1 MVPHG
6 GVQTAAMAASSGG
19 DLSGAMRYFSGEN
32 EDSKEYQR
40 WKTWVRNKILTMDK
54 LPKSAAGA
62 FIFTL
67 LTGKALDCVEHLA
80 PEAYQKEGG
89 DDVLLKILDS
99 RFPEKD
105 KTDELGEMMHEIFAL
120 KTQSGET
127 VKGWIG
133 RASEVF
139 ERLKRKTNVDFPEE
153 ARGWLI
159 LNRCGLTEEQ
169 RAIVLAR
176 AGGKLTRT
184 EIGTALRSCYPD
196 LVLSQRKSAAVH
208 LVEDEDIIVDEPVM
222 PENEFDDIELLLAEH
237 GHRSSVATTAEEF
250 EEVDVAEILAVTWKE
265 KRAEISRLQKAR
277 KFQQVK
283 EMKRQFR
290 VEVEEIKKKTKCH
303 KCQKMGH
310 WAREC
315 PNKGFAS
322 RPAGSKP
329 AASSSGTTSGAAM
342 VESMPVHF
350 IAAVQSGLTLADQL
364 RHYVQQKCQLTSEA
378 EPPLRSSTTSETLLV
393 SSPGFGVLDSG
404 CGRTIVGAE
413 TLEQFKALWKAQ
425 GIAEPQLEPEINH
438 FKYGNGAQ
446 ETSESVIRMPV
457 IIAGR
462 QGIIKAAVVQGKAPL
477 LISRPALKSLRARID
492 FGSDKLCVFDD
503 QVMVPLQTNEAGQ
516 YILELTGQKVDNFES
531 DEVLLT
537 ATDASHPEPL
547 ASIVEPEVLEPEN
560 TFNTSEPEATD
571 TKIILSR
578 EDWGC
583 QHVPVV
589 LPHKPVF
596 WPHVCC
602 RIAKDGS
609 TGKVIG
615 IDNFSVKHK
624 VVRKVPDHVNHLI
637 TEFHFRL
644 PANVPV
650 TVDPEAIP
658 WRLSDHQIR
667 QAHQQVKTCAAVQS
681 AREQRPMVVEV
692 FSPPRFSL
700 VAQARGFQGKSVD
713 IVTGTDLSIA
723 KNRAQLKQEL
733 RDNPPELLVLCPPCT
748 DESGWIH
755 LNATR
760 MDRMEFLRRKT
771 QSRMFIKYCCEL
783 FKQQVDSGGRAL
795 FEHPTGSGMWSY
807 PEVMN
812 LCKKYFPTK
821 LHMCQYGLKI
831 PDSTNFIRKSTRV
844 LVTHE
849 DMKEKLGRTC
859 PGPPTHR
866 CHDVIAGSHP
876 SVGPISKFA
885 AKYTPQFVQ
894 AVLETVPAF
903 GHPIEALS
911 VDWHDVPESCWEL
924 VHEIAAVTQPAQ
936 DQLLRII
943 KRLHCNLG
951 HPPNSDLV
959 RILRQGQASQQALDL
974 ARGLECAIC
983 QNHVKPKT
991 PLPARTDRVAGF
1003 NKQIGIDVKYLRG
1016 WKMNQKV
1023 KALNVVCHA
1032 SGFQRMIP
1040 FFEPET
1046 SRLLRQLLD
1055 DHWIAWA
1062 GVPEEI
1068 LLDPAQ
1074 TNLADPMTGT
1084 AEDQGC
1090 TVRPIAAEAHWQLG
1104 KTENHGG
1111 WFDRILQKVIEQH
1124 SPRSKEEWLDCV
1136 RHSHVKNTMIN
1147 VHGVTP
1153 HQYVFGRN
1161 PIIPS
1166 DLLDE
1171 PRAVVPA
1178 TVSLQDHAIERSQQI
1193 RTTARK
1199 AVLDLQDDRAMRRA
1213 LMARPRVTR
1222 DFKPGDLVAYYRGQK
1237 WIEGQLNQ
1245 QGRWYGTAIVL
1256 GYVGRNLVIAH
1267 RKHIFRCAPEQIRFA
1282 TSEEK
1287 ALLNTPQVELLGIK
1301 DLIEGGAFKSQQ
1313 FVDLTSGHYP
1323 TQGSHL
1329 APACVGPP
1337 REETE
1342 STAKP
1347 PEINSEVPLA
1357 DSEMVDVPPTNVP
1370 SQPSDPVLPSA
1381 DVSEPPP
1388 FSSVPEGPASETN
1401 PETSAETRQVSQSSY
1416 GPVRRRILNKDGP
1429 AALWRPPAMQQED
1442 FADIMKEIVPQLIS
1456 QMESED
1462 RAPAVKRSASALE
1475 SSAEPEPPSSK
1486 AKHDEATEVLYAACF
1501 PTVDSWSS
1509 QEIDKEVLIAE
1520 YIKKKMAKEIP
1531 HSNNSP
1537 VIQTKV
1543 DAGKS
1548 KEWKT
1553 LCEKPN
1559 VLKVIYGKKAQKIK
1573 EEFSHRFIGSRFV
1586 LTRKPLDEGGVV
1598 DADNP
1603 ETYDVK
1609 GRWCLQ
1615 GHLDPD
1621 LDVKALEGK
1630 LQSPTLS
1637 QMGRMVLMQVLASFN
1652 WKLQLGDIKGAFLEA
1667 EPLEDRFRPL
1677 YAHQP
1682 PGGIPG
1688 VPSDAVIEILGNL
1701 YGQNDAPSAW
1711 FRTFDKEVRALG
1723 WKASGFDS
1731 CLYTLRNPQ
1740 NELIGVLGVHVDDCA
1755 LGGQGPLFEQ
1765 SITALKARFP
1775 FRKWRMSSG
1784 EFCGAFYRQ
1793 ESDGTIHVNMKNF
1806 AESIR
1811 SAKLPKG
1818 SSPEVPL
1825 DPSQIRVLR
1834 AINGSLNWLT
1844 TQSRPDLAA
1853 QTSLSQQC
1861 FPHPKMSNL
1870 RQANNIV
1877 RRARQ
1882 HSDLSLI
1889 FRPIP
1894 IDKLTLSCHSDAA
1907 FANVGNHTQAG
1918 YLVAFVDK
1926 EMNDGKMAT
1935 WNPAVWKSY
1944 RLSRAVSSTLAAES
1958 QALSVATG
1966 TVEWMSLLLAET
1978 LDGAFDVRSSREVL
1992 SRRPPIVITDC
2003 KSLYDHLTSPSSPT
2017 SVEDR
2022 RTSIDITIIKES
2034 VRSCSAHVRWV
2045 PTNRMLADG
2054 LTKDVVDPIDLL
2066 RSCIRSSSYQ
2076 ISPETEVLERQSA
2089 EKQLRLERQSGSS
2102 FVNES
2107 QN

>member
-1 MVPHG
+1 
-6 GVQTAAMAASSGG
+6 MAASSSG
-19 DLSGAMRYFSGEN
+19 DVAGAMRYFSGDN

-67 LTGKALDCVEHLA
+67 LTGKALDCVEHLPA
-80 PEAYQKEGG
+80 ESYQKEGG
-89 DDVLLKILDS
+89 DEVLLKLLDR

-105 KTDELGEMMHEIFAL
+105 KTDELGEMMHEIFSL
-120 KTQSGET
+120 KTLSGET

-139 ERLKRKTNVDFPEE
+139 DRLKRKTNVDFPEE

-159 LNRCGLTEEQ
+159 LNGCGLTEEQ

-176 AGGKLTRT
+176 AGGKLTRS

-196 LVLSQRKSAAVH
+196 LVLSQRKNTAVH
-208 LVEDEDIIVDEPVM
+208 LVEGEDVQVDEPSTT
-222 PENEFDDIELLLAEH
+222 EAEFEDIELLLAEH
-237 GHRSSVATTAEEF
+237 GHRPSESSPSDEF
-250 EEVDVAEILAVTWKE
+250 DEGDVAEILAVTWKE

-303 KCQKMGH
+303 KCQKLGH

-315 PNKGFAS
+315 PNKGFVN
-322 RPAGSKP
+322 RSKP
-329 AASSSGTTSGAAM
+329 STSTGAPSGAAA
-342 VESMPVHF
+342 VEAVQLHF
-350 IAAVQSGLTLADQL
+350 VAAVHPSETLTDRL
-364 RHYVQQKCQLTSEA
+364 RCHLEQKRCAYVNTEKSVNE
-378 EPPLRSSTTSETLLV
+378 SVISETLLV

-404 CGRTIVGAE
+404 CGRTIVGAD
-413 TLEQFKALWKAQ
+413 TLDQFKALWTAQ
-425 GIAEPQLEPEINH
+425 GMEIPDLEPEVNH

-446 ETSESVIRMPV
+446 ETAESVVRMPV

-462 QGIIKAAVVQGKAPL
+462 KGTIKAAVVRGKAPL
-477 LISRPALKSLRARID
+477 LISRPALKTLRARID
-492 FGSDKLCVFDD
+492 FGSDQLCVFDD

-516 YILELTGQKVDNFES
+516 YILELTGQKLDRFDT

-537 ATDASHPEPL
+537 STDVSHPEPL
-547 ASIVEPEVLEPEN
+547 VETEEPEVSASEDKPEVAD
-560 TFNTSEPEATD
+560 PETIM
-571 TKIILSR
+571 TEIVVSR

-583 QHVPVV
+583 QRVPDR
-589 LPHKPVF
+589 LPQKPRFWSYVCKRVF
-596 WPHVCC
+596 
-602 RIAKDGS
+602 KDGS
-609 TGKVIG
+609 TGKVLGSDIFTAK
-615 IDNFSVKHK
+615 DK
-624 VVRKVPDHVNHLI
+624 VSKAVPQGVNHLV
-637 TEFHFRL
+637 TQFHFRL
-644 PANVPV
+644 PSSIPV

-667 QAHQQVKTCAAVQS
+667 QVQQQVKTCAAVQS
-681 AREQRPMVVEV
+681 AREHRPMVVEV

-700 VAQARGFQGKSVD
+700 VAQARGFEGKSVD

-723 KNRAQLKQEL
+723 KNRAQLKKEL

-755 LNATR
+755 LNATK
-760 MDRMEFLRRKT
+760 MDRLEFLRRKSL
-771 QSRMFIKYCCEL
+771 SRMFIKFCCEL
-783 FKQQVDSGGRAL
+783 FRQQTASGGRAML
-795 FEHPTGSGMWSY
+795 EHPTGSDMWTY
-807 PEVMN
+807 PEVMS
-812 LCKKYFPTK
+812 LCKRYHPTK
-821 LHMCQYGLKI
+821 LHMCRYGLKI
-831 PDSTNFIRKSTRV
+831 PSSQNFIRKSTR
-844 LVTHE
+844 LLLSHE
-849 DMKEKLGRTC
+849 DMKNKLGLTC
-859 PGPPTHR
+859 PGSSVHK

-876 SVGPISKFA
+876 EIGPISKFA
-885 AKYTPQFVQ
+885 ARYTPQFVQ

-903 GHPIEALS
+903 GHPNESLS
-911 VDWHDVPESCWEL
+911 VDWHDVPEACWEL
-924 VHEIAAVTQPAQ
+924 VHEVAAVIQPAHG
-936 DQLLRII
+936 QLLRIV

-959 RILRQGQASQQALDL
+959 RILRQGQASAQAIDI
-974 ARGLECAIC
+974 ARDLECAIC

-1003 NKQIGIDVKYLRG
+1003 NKQIGLDVKYLRG
-1016 WKMNQKV
+1016 WKLNQKV
-1023 KALNVVCHA
+1023 KAFNIVCHA

-1055 DHWIAWA
+1055 DHWISWA
-1062 GVPEEI
+1062 GNPQEI

-1074 TNLADPMTGT
+1074 TNLADPLTGT

-1124 SPRSKEEWLDCV
+1124 SPRNKEEWLECV
-1136 RHSHVKNTMIN
+1136 RQSHVKNTMIN

-1161 PIIPS
+1161 SIIPS

-1171 PRAVVPA
+1171 PRAIVPA
-1178 TVSLQDHAIERSQQI
+1178 TVSLHDHAIEQAQQI

-1245 QGRWYGTAIVL
+1245 QGRWYGTVIVL

-1267 RKHIFRCAPEQIRFA
+1267 RKHIFRCAPEQLRFA

-1313 FVDLTSGHYP
+1313 FVDLTSSHYP

-1329 APACVGPP
+1329 APACVDPS
-1337 REETE
+1337 EIDSALAT
-1342 STAKP
+1342 KP
-1347 PEINSEVPLA
+1347 AGSDQEMPTPVPEMPEVPP
-1357 DSEMVDVPPTNVP
+1357 SEATPPPQMPGLSSTELV
-1370 SQPSDPVLPSA
+1370 
-1381 DVSEPPP
+1381 EPPP
-1388 FSSVPEGPASETN
+1388 FCSVPQTSE
-1401 PETSAETRQVSQSSY
+1401 PVSPLETPTEAPPVSQSSY
-1416 GPVRRRILNKDGP
+1416 GPVRRRILSKDGP

-1442 FADIMKEIVPQLIS
+1442 FAEIMKEIVPQLIS
-1456 QMESED
+1456 QMDSDD
-1462 RAPAVKRSASALE
+1462 RTPGVKRSASALD
-1475 SSAEPEPPSSK
+1475 STPAEELPSSRVK
-1486 AKHDEATEVLYAACF
+1486 QDDVTEVLYAASF
-1501 PTVDSWSS
+1501 SSIDSWSS
-1509 QEIDKEVLIAE
+1509 QELDKEVLIAE
-1520 YIKKKMAKEIP
+1520 YIKKKMAKEIH

-1537 VIQTKV
+1537 ELQAKV

-1573 EEFSHRFIGSRFV
+1573 DDFSHRFIGRRFV
-1586 LTRKPLDEGGVV
+1586 LTRKPVDEGGVV
-1598 DADNP
+1598 DSEDLNSF
-1603 ETYDVK
+1603 DVK

-1621 LDVKALEGK
+1621 LDAKALEGR

-1677 YAHQP
+1677 FAHQP

-1688 VPSDAVIEILGNL
+1688 VPSDAVIEILGIYTDRMML
-1701 YGQNDAPSAW
+1701 RQ
-1711 FRTFDKEVRALG
+1711 LG
-1723 WKASGFDS
+1723 F
-1731 CLYTLRNPQ
+1731 
-1740 NELIGVLGVHVDDCA
+1740 
-1755 LGGQGPLFEQ
+1755 
-1765 SITALKARFP
+1765 
-1775 FRKWRMSSG
+1775 
-1784 EFCGAFYRQ
+1784 
-1793 ESDGTIHVNMKNF
+1793 
-1806 AESIR
+1806 
-1811 SAKLPKG
+1811 
-1818 SSPEVPL
+1818 VPL
-1825 DPSQIRVLR
+1825 
-1834 AINGSLNWLT
+1834 
-1844 TQSRPDLAA
+1844 
-1853 QTSLSQQC
+1853 
-1861 FPHPKMSNL
+1861 
-1870 RQANNIV
+1870 
-1877 RRARQ
+1877 
-1882 HSDLSLI
+1882 
-1889 FRPIP
+1889 
-1894 IDKLTLSCHSDAA
+1894 
-1907 FANVGNHTQAG
+1907 
-1918 YLVAFVDK
+1918 
-1926 EMNDGKMAT
+1926 
-1935 WNPAVWKSY
+1935 
-1944 RLSRAVSSTLAAES
+1944 
-1958 QALSVATG
+1958 
-1966 TVEWMSLLLAET
+1966 
-1978 LDGAFDVRSSREVL
+1978 
-1992 SRRPPIVITDC
+1992 
-2003 KSLYDHLTSPSSPT
+2003 
-2017 SVEDR
+2017 
-2022 RTSIDITIIKES
+2022 IK
-2034 VRSCSAHVRWV
+2034 
-2045 PTNRMLADG
+2045 
-2054 LTKDVVDPIDLL
+2054 K
-2066 RSCIRSSSYQ
+2066 
-2076 ISPETEVLERQSA
+2076 
-2089 EKQLRLERQSGSS
+2089 
-2102 FVNES
+2102 
-2107 QN
+2107 

>member
-1 MVPHG
+1 
-6 GVQTAAMAASSGG
+6 
-19 DLSGAMRYFSGEN
+19 
-32 EDSKEYQR
+32 
-40 WKTWVRNKILTMDK
+40 MDK
-54 LPKSAAGA
+54 LPKAAAGA

-67 LTGKALDCVEHLA
+67 LTGKALDCVEHLP

-89 DDVLLKILDS
+89 DEVLLKLLDR

-120 KTQSGET
+120 KTLTGET

-139 ERLKRKTNVDFPEE
+139 DRLKRKTNVDFPEE

-208 LVEDEDIIVDEPVM
+208 LVEDEADIHIEEPPTSEM
-222 PENEFDDIELLLAEH
+222 DFDDIELLLAEH
-237 GHRSSVATTAEEF
+237 GHKPSEPSPSDEF

-265 KRAEISRLQKAR
+265 KRAEINRLQKAR

-303 KCQKMGH
+303 KCQRMGH

-315 PNKGFAS
+315 PSKGPAN
-322 RPAGSKP
+322 RPSGSKP
-329 AASSSGTTSGAAM
+329 TSASGAAS
-342 VESMPVHF
+342 VESVQMHF
-350 IAAVQSGLTLADQL
+350 IAAVQANQSLVE
-364 RHYVQQKCQLTSEA
+364 R
-378 EPPLRSSTTSETLLV
+378 LRSLVADRSNCPMELEVSRNNDGPAETLLV

-404 CGRTIVGAE
+404 CGRTIVGAD
-413 TLEQFKALWKAQ
+413 TLEQFKTLWTAQ
-425 GIAEPQLEPEINH
+425 GIPMPTLEPEINH

-446 ETSESVIRMPV
+446 ETSEAVVRMPV
-457 IIAGR
+457 VIAGR
-462 QGIIKAAVVQGKAPL
+462 QGLIKAAVVQGKAPL
-477 LISRPALKSLRARID
+477 LISRPAMKSLQARID
-492 FGSDKLCVFDD
+492 FGGDQLSVFSD
-503 QVMVPLQTNEAGQ
+503 QVVVPLQTNEAGQ
-516 YILELTGQKVDNFES
+516 YILELTGRKPDGFES
-531 DEVLLT
+531 DEILMSSP
-537 ATDASHPEPL
+537 DAPNPEPL
-547 ASIVEPEVLEPEN
+547 DVTEEPKTDVSSQ
-560 TFNTSEPEATD
+560 TSTPSGSTD
-571 TKIILSR
+571 AHTEIILSR
-578 EDWGC
+578 EDWGS
-583 QHVPVV
+583 QSVPDK
-589 LPHKPVF
+589 LPQKPKFWSYVYQRVF
-596 WPHVCC
+596 
-602 RIAKDGS
+602 KDGS
-609 TGKVIG
+609 SGKILGTDDFTVQKKCSR
-615 IDNFSVKHK
+615 SVPKN
-624 VVRKVPDHVNHLI
+624 VDHLI
-637 TEFHFRL
+637 TQFHFRL
-644 PANVPV
+644 PADIPV

-667 QAHQQVKTCAAVQS
+667 QVHQQVKTCAAVQS
-681 AREQRPMVVEV
+681 IREDRPMVVEV

-700 VAQARGFQGKSVD
+700 VAQARGFTGKSVD
-713 IVTGTDLSIA
+713 IVTGTDLTTA
-723 KNRAQLKQEL
+723 KNRHQLKQEL
-733 RDNPPELLVLCPPCT
+733 RENPPELLVLCPPCT

-755 LNATR
+755 LNATK
-760 MDRMEFLRRKT
+760 MNHMELLRRKSR
-771 QSRMFIKYCCEL
+771 SRMFIKYCCEL
-783 FKQQVDSGGRAL
+783 FKQQADSGGRVM
-795 FEHPTGSGMWSY
+795 FEHPTGSDMWTY
-807 PEVMN
+807 PEVQN
-812 LCKKYFPTK
+812 LCRKYFPTK

-831 PDSTNFIRKSTRV
+831 PSSENFIRKSTR
-844 LVTHE
+844 LLLSHE
-849 DMKEKLGRTC
+849 DMQEKLGRTC
-859 PGPPTHR
+859 PGPTVHK
-866 CHDVIAGSHP
+866 CHDVVAGSHP
-876 SVGPISKFA
+876 DIGPISKFA
-885 AKYTPQFVQ
+885 AKYTSQFVQ

-903 GHPIEALS
+903 SHPVESLT
-911 VDWHDVPESCWEL
+911 VDWHEVPDSCWSL
-924 VHEIAAVTQPAQ
+924 VHEIAAVTSPAQ
-936 DQLLRII
+936 DQLLRIV

-959 RILRQGQASQQALDL
+959 RILRQGQASPQAIDI
-974 ARGLECAIC
+974 ARNLECAIC
-983 QNHVKPKT
+983 QNHIKPKT
-991 PLPARTDRVAGF
+991 PLPAKVDRIAGF
-1003 NKQIGIDVKYLRG
+1003 NKQIGMDVKHLRG
-1016 WKMNQKV
+1016 WKVNQKV
-1023 KALNVVCHA
+1023 KALNIVCHA

-1040 FFEPET
+1040 FFEVET

-1062 GVPEEI
+1062 GVPSEI

-1111 WFDRILQKVIEQH
+1111 WFDRILQKVIDQH
-1124 SPRSKEEWLDCV
+1124 SPRNKEEWLECV
-1136 RHSHVKNTMIN
+1136 RQSHVKNTMIN

-1171 PRAVVPA
+1171 PQAVVPA
-1178 TVSLQDHAIERSQQI
+1178 TVSLHDHAIEQAQQI

-1267 RKHIFRCAPEQIRFA
+1267 RKHIFRCAPEQLRFA

-1287 ALLNTPQVELLGIK
+1287 ALLNTPQVDLLGIK
-1301 DLIEGGAFKSQQ
+1301 DLIEGGTFKSQQ

-1329 APACVGPP
+1329 APASL
-1337 REETE
+1337 E
-1342 STAKP
+1342 SSEP
-1347 PEINSEVPLA
+1347 GHEIASEP
-1357 DSEMVDVPPTNVP
+1357 SE
-1370 SQPSDPVLPSA
+1370 SQADPVTVESRMEESIS
-1381 DVSEPPP
+1381 SEAPAQASSSGTSSMIVGDPPP
-1388 FSSVPEGPASETN
+1388 FSSVPEDVPSEPVDETPAEE
-1401 PETSAETRQVSQSSY
+1401 PKVSQSSY
-1416 GPVRRRILNKDGP
+1416 GPVRRRISGKDGP
-1429 AALWRPPAMQQED
+1429 AALWRPPALQQDD
-1442 FADIMKEIVPQLIS
+1442 FAEIMKEVVPQLIS
-1456 QMESED
+1456 QMETED
-1462 RAPAVKRSASALE
+1462 RAPAAKRSVSELE
-1475 SSAEPEPPSSK
+1475 TQVDSEPPSSR
-1486 AKHDEATEVLYAACF
+1486 ARHDEVMEILYAAHF
-1501 PTVDSWSS
+1501 PTIENWSS

-1537 VIQTKV
+1537 ELQAKV
-1543 DAGKS
+1543 EAGKV

-1559 VLKVIYGKKAQKIK
+1559 VLKIFYGKKAQKIK

-1586 LTRKPLDEGGVV
+1586 LTRKPLEEGGVV
-1598 DADNP
+1598 DANNLD
-1603 ETYDVK
+1603 TYEVK

-1652 WKLQLGDIKGAFLEA
+1652 WQLQLGDIKGAFLEA
-1667 EPLEDRFRPL
+1667 EPLESRFRPL
-1677 YAHQP
+1677 YANQP

-1688 VPSDAVIEILGNL
+1688 LPPDAVIEILGNL

-1711 FRTFDKEVRALG
+1711 FRTFDKEIKALG
-1723 WKASGFDS
+1723 WKASGFDR
-1731 CLYTLRNPQ
+1731 CLYTLRDSENR
-1740 NELIGVLGVHVDDCA
+1740 LIGVLGVHVDDCA
-1755 LGGQGPLFEQ
+1755 LGGIGPEFDK
-1765 SITALKARFP
+1765 SISELRKRFP
-1775 FRKWRMSSG
+1775 FRKWRTSSG
-1784 EFCGAFYRQ
+1784 EFCGALYHQ
-1793 ESDGTIHVNMKNF
+1793 EKDGTIHMNMKNF

-1811 SAKLPKG
+1811 SANLPKG
-1818 SSPEVPL
+1818 MSPDRVLE
-1825 DPSQIRVLR
+1825 PSQIRVLR

-1861 FPHPKMSNL
+1861 FPNPRIGNL

-1882 HSDLSLI
+1882 HSDLSLS

-1894 IDKLTLSCHSDAA
+1894 IEKLTLCCHSDAA

-1918 YLVAFVDK
+1918 YVVAFVDQDL
-1926 EMNDGKMAT
+1926 NSGKMAT

-1966 TVEWMSLLLAET
+1966 TVEWLLLLLAET
-1978 LDGAFDVRSSREVL
+1978 LDGAFDVRSSRDVL
-1992 SRRPPIVITDC
+1992 SRRPPIVVTDC

-2017 SVEDR
+2017 NVEDR

-2034 VRSCSAHVRWV
+2034 VRSCGAHVRWV

-2054 LTKDVVDPIDLL
+2054 LTKDAGDPIDLL

-2102 FVNES
+2102 HVNVT
-2107 QN
+2107 NN